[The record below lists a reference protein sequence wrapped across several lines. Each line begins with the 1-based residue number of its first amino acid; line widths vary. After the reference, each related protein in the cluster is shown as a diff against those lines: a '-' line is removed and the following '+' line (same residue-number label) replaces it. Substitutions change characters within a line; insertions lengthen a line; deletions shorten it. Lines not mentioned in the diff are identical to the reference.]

1 MCNKL
6 GRFTNY
12 VKDKINSA
20 LCIHKHQHV
29 KCLTAVCGC
38 CSRSFARTFRRDGN
52 VSAVLHASQW
62 TWTFYRGK
70 RHHAN
75 VCLGI
80 WKGRRRHLKIIIP
93 FKVSISHIWTCIFR
107 SIAILFHSIGEL
119 ADWRIGELAKWH
131 VKTKW
136 TFNASLISAMDS

>member
-38 CSRSFARTFRRDGN
+38 CSRSLVRSFAHTFRRYCN
-52 VSAVLHASQW
+52 VSAVSHASQ
-62 TWTFYRGK
+62 
-70 RHHAN
+70 
-75 VCLGI
+75 
-80 WKGRRRHLKIIIP
+80 
-93 FKVSISHIWTCIFR
+93 
-107 SIAILFHSIGEL
+107 
-119 ADWRIGELAKWH
+119 
-131 VKTKW
+131 
-136 TFNASLISAMDS
+136 

>member
-38 CSRSFARTFRRDGN
+38 CSFVR
-52 VSAVLHASQW
+52 
-62 TWTFYRGK
+62 
-70 RHHAN
+70 
-75 VCLGI
+75 
-80 WKGRRRHLKIIIP
+80 
-93 FKVSISHIWTCIFR
+93 
-107 SIAILFHSIGEL
+107 
-119 ADWRIGELAKWH
+119 
-131 VKTKW
+131 
-136 TFNASLISAMDS
+136 SLIRFNGSATSVRFHMRRSELEHFIEAKDIMQMSV